1 MPVMQIYLIEGRTQE
16 QKEAFITDVTDAA
29 VNALGVDRSSV
40 RVMFL
45 DVPKTDYAIGGQTA
59 KALGR

>member
-1 MPVMQIYLIEGRTQE
+1 MPVMQVYLIEGRTPE
-16 QKEAFITDVTDAA
+16 QKEAFITQVTEAA
-29 VNALGVDRSSV
+29 VDALGVERSSV

-59 KALGR
+59 RALGR

>member
-16 QKEAFITDVTDAA
+16 QKEAFITEVTDAA
-29 VNALGVDRSSV
+29 VNSLGVDRSSV

-45 DVPKTDYAIGGQTA
+45 DVPRTDYAIGGQTA